1 MKDNTSIS
9 HLEGA
14 SLQIGYGD
22 HVIVSDLDV
31 EIRNDRITTIIGPN
45 GSGKSTVLK
54 AITRLI
60 RYQKGMVVLNG
71 RDILEMKP
79 KEFARTIG
87 VLPQVHSAPA
97 DFRVKELVS
106 YGRMPHQKLLS
117 GLSGEDER
125 IIKWAMEATG
135 TWQFR
140 DKSIFE
146 ISGGERQRVW
156 IATVL
161 AQKPEILFLDEPTTY
176 LDISHQLETMQLVK
190 KLNRETGIG
199 VVMVLHDLS
208 QALEVSDHIIVIKD
222 GKKYSEGIPEEVIT
236 SKMMK
241 DVYNVDCDIMHIPGR
256 NKPIIA
262 FKQLL

>member
-1 MKDNTSIS
+1 MKDNTAIS
-9 HLEGA
+9 RLEGS

-22 HVIVSDLDV
+22 HVIISDMDV
-31 EIRNDRITTIIGPN
+31 NIRNDRITTIIGPN

-60 RYQKGMVVLNG
+60 RYQKGSVVLNG

-79 KEFARTIG
+79 KELARTIG

-97 DFRVKELVS
+97 DFRVKELVG

-117 GLSGEDER
+117 GLSGEDEK

-199 VVMVLHDLS
+199 VVMVLHDLA
-208 QALEVSDHIIVIKD
+208 QALEVSDHIIVIKE
-222 GKKYSEGIPEEVIT
+222 GRKYSEGTPEEVIT
-236 SKMMK
+236 AKMMM
-241 DVYNVDCDIMHIPGR
+241 DVYNVDCDIMYIPGR
-256 NKPIIA
+256 EKPIIA
-262 FKQLL
+262 FKQLV

>member
-1 MKDNTSIS
+1 MMDNQAIS
-9 HLEGA
+9 RLEGS

-22 HVIVSDLDV
+22 HIIVSDMDV
-31 EIRNDRITTIIGPN
+31 DIRNDRITTIIGPN

-60 RYQKGMVVLNG
+60 RYQKGNVVLNG

-79 KEFARTIG
+79 KEWARTIG

-117 GLSGEDER
+117 GFSGEDGK
-125 IIKWAMEATG
+125 IVKWAMEVTG

-146 ISGGERQRVW
+146 LSGGERQRVW

-161 AQKPEILFLDEPTTY
+161 AQKPKILFLDEPTTY

-199 VVMVLHDLS
+199 VVMVLHELS
-208 QALEVSDHIIVIKD
+208 QALEVSDHIIVIKE
-222 GKKYSEGIPEEVIT
+222 GKKYSEGRPEEVIT
-236 SKMMK
+236 SKMMM
-241 DVYNVDCDIMHIPGR
+241 DVYHVDCDVIYVPDR
-256 NKPIIA
+256 EKPILA
-262 FKQLL
+262 YKQIV